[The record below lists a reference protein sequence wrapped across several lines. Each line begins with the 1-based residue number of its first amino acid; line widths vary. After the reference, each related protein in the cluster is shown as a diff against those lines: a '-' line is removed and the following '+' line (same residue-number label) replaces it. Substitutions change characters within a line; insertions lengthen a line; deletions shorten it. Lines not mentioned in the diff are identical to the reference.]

1 MNKYSMMNATP
12 EAVHSN
18 KVPDKITIAIAAS
31 GTGGHLL
38 PAISI
43 ARALEKKLSGAR
55 IIFIGSTKGLESKL
69 IGEAGY
75 ELCQIPYSKVKRMGF
90 SGMLSFLASLPGNV
104 FKTWSLLRQ
113 NQVRL
118 VIGVGGYVSVL
129 PVIVACL
136 TGRATM
142 IHEAERHP
150 GLANKVLKY
159 FAKKITTAHE
169 DTDFPIWAPTVFT
182 GHPLRLELLST
193 DYSKPVPNPPLNLLI
208 IGGSLGANSL
218 DHSLLLLAPELA
230 RLGLKVRH
238 QCRSENQALLEQGYK
253 ENNVPA
259 TVATFINAMEET
271 YKWADIVIA
280 RAGAGLVR
288 ELELA
293 GRPAILIPLP
303 NAQEQ
308 LSNANDLA
316 KRGQAIV
323 VQELESRLMT
333 TGGLP
338 VDTLV
343 ISAKVIAEG
352 LSAQSQA
359 NKAYQGL
366 SSRILQALQEILSPA
381 NYEKMAQYLSRE
393 TPPPDPSAKIADIAI
408 RLLKR

>member
-1 MNKYSMMNATP
+1 MNATP
-12 EAVHSN
+12 EARPLE
-18 KVPDKITIAIAAS
+18 KVPAPITIAIAAS

-43 ARALEKKLSGAR
+43 AKAIEKKLPAAN
-55 IIFIGSTKGLESKL
+55 IFFIGSTKGLESKL

-75 ELCQIPYSKVKRMGF
+75 QLRQVPYSKVKRMGF
-90 SGMLSFLASLPGNV
+90 SGMLSFLGSLPGNI
-104 FKTWSLLRQ
+104 FKTWRLLRENKVQ
-113 NQVRL
+113 L

-129 PVIVACL
+129 PVIVAGL

-150 GLANKVLKY
+150 GLANKVLKF
-159 FAKKITTAHE
+159 FARKITTAHE
-169 DTDFPIWAPTVFT
+169 DTDFPRWAPTVFT

-193 DYSKPVPNPPLNLLI
+193 DYSKPLPTPPRNLLV

-218 DHSLLLLAPELA
+218 DHSLLLIAPELG
-230 RLGLKVRH
+230 RLGLQVRH

-253 ENNVPA
+253 ENKVPA
-259 TVATFINAMEET
+259 TVITFINAMEET

-293 GRPAILIPLP
+293 GRPAIMIPLP

-323 VQELESRLMT
+323 VQELESRLMK
-333 TGGLP
+333 TGGSP

-343 ISAKVIAEG
+343 ISAKVIKDG
-352 LSAQSQA
+352 LSAESQA

-366 SSRILQALQEILSPA
+366 ASRILKALHDTLIPE
-381 NYEKMAQYLSRE
+381 NYERMAQYHHRD
-393 TPPPDPSAKIADIAI
+393 TPPADPSAKIADIAI